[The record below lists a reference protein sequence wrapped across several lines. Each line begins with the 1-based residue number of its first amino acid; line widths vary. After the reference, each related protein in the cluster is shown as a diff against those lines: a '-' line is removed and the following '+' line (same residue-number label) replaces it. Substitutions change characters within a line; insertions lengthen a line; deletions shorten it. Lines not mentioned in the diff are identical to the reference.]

1 MPRPNFSITFLFL
14 YAMTSE
20 SPSPTLLVLA
30 AGMGARYGGLKQL
43 EAVGPA
49 GETLM
54 DYAIY
59 DAVRAGFSRVVFL
72 IRRDISEVFRTQ
84 VGSRYAGHVEVTY
97 AYQELEDLP
106 EGFEA
111 PEERERPWGTGHAT
125 WAARNEVG
133 DSPFAVINA
142 DDFYGAE
149 TFSRL
154 SESLSEP
161 DGRVG
166 SGFSCSMA
174 GFRLSETLSEHGL
187 VSRGVCSTKD
197 GFLKTVSEWTGIGC
211 EPDGT
216 VTGITPTG
224 QRCALTGDET
234 ASMNVWGF
242 PSGVFTLLE
251 KSFVS
256 FLERVENLAKD
267 EFYLPSAVDEWIKQ
281 DLATVR
287 IRTTPCRWM
296 GVTYKEDKPR
306 VIEAL
311 AALVSEGAYPAKLL
325 G

>member
-1 MPRPNFSITFLFL
+1 
-14 YAMTSE
+14 MTSE
-20 SPSPTLLVLA
+20 SPTLLVLA

-43 EAVGPA
+43 EAVGPD

-72 IRRDISEVFRTQ
+72 IRREIAEVFETQ
-84 VGSRYAGHVEVTY
+84 VGSRYAGRVEVAY
-97 AYQELEDLP
+97 AYQELDDLP
-106 EGFEA
+106 EGFA
-111 PEERERPWGTGHAT
+111 VPEERERPWGTGHAT
-125 WAARNEVG
+125 WAAREVVG

-149 TFSRL
+149 TFGRL
-154 SESLSEP
+154 SESLAESEGAVP
-161 DGRVG
+161 
-166 SGFSCSMA
+166 SGKLSCSMA
-174 GFRLSETLSEHGL
+174 GFRLSETLSEHGI
-187 VSRGVCSTKD
+187 VSRGVCATSD
-197 GFLKTVSEWTGIGC
+197 GVLKTVSEWTGIGR
-211 EPDGT
+211 EPDET
-216 VTGITPTG
+216 VSGINPSG
-224 QRCALTGDET
+224 KRCALTGEET

-242 PSGVFTLLE
+242 PAGVFPLLE

-256 FLERVENLAKD
+256 FLNEVGDVTKD
-267 EFYLPSAVDEWIKQ
+267 EFYLPFAVDEWIRQ

-287 IRTTPCRWM
+287 VRQTPCRWM

-311 AALVSEGAYPAKLL
+311 ADLVAEGAYPSKLW

>member
-1 MPRPNFSITFLFL
+1 
-14 YAMTSE
+14 MTSE
-20 SPSPTLLVLA
+20 TPTLLVLA

-43 EAVGPA
+43 EAVGPN

-72 IRRDISEVFRTQ
+72 IRRDIAEVFETQ
-84 VGSRYAGHVEVTY
+84 IGSRYIGRVEVVY
-97 AYQELEDLP
+97 AYQELDDLP
-106 EGFEA
+106 EGFTV

-125 WAARNEVG
+125 WAAREVVG

-154 SESLSEP
+154 SESLAES
-161 DGRVG
+161 DGADA
-166 SGFSCSMA
+166 SGKLSCSMA
-174 GFRLSETLSEHGL
+174 GFRLSETLSEHGN
-187 VSRGVCSTKD
+187 VSRGVCATTD
-197 GFLKTVSEWTGIGC
+197 GFLNTVSEWTGIARGP
-211 EPDGT
+211 EGT
-216 VTGITPTG
+216 VSGINPSG
-224 QRCALTGDET
+224 QRCGLTGEET

-242 PSGVFTLLE
+242 PAGVFPLLE

-256 FLERVENLAKD
+256 FLHAVGDVTKD
-267 EFYLPSAVDEWIKQ
+267 EFYLPSAVDDWIKQ
-281 DLATVR
+281 DFATVR
-287 IRTTPCRWM
+287 VRPTPCRWM

-311 AALVSEGAYPAKLL
+311 AALVAEGAYPAKLWK
-325 G
+325 

>member
-1 MPRPNFSITFLFL
+1 
-14 YAMTSE
+14 MTSE
-20 SPSPTLLVLA
+20 SPTLLVLA

-43 EAVGPA
+43 EAVGPN

-72 IRRDISEVFRTQ
+72 IRRDIAEVFETQ
-84 VGSRYAGHVEVTY
+84 IGSRYAGRVEVSY
-97 AYQELEDLP
+97 AYQELDDLP
-106 EGFEA
+106 EGFA
-111 PEERERPWGTGHAT
+111 VPEERERPWGTGHAT
-125 WAARNEVG
+125 WAAREVVG

-154 SESLSEP
+154 SESLAESEGAVP
-161 DGRVG
+161 
-166 SGFSCSMA
+166 SGKLSCSMA
-174 GFRLSETLSEHGL
+174 GFRLSETLSEHGN
-187 VSRGVCSTKD
+187 VSRGVCTTTD
-197 GFLKTVSEWTGIGC
+197 GFLNTVSEWTGIGRGS
-211 EPDGT
+211 EGT
-216 VTGITPTG
+216 VSGISSEG
-224 QRCALTGDET
+224 QRRALTGEET

-242 PSGVFTLLE
+242 PAGVFPFLE

-256 FLERVENLAKD
+256 FLNEVGDVTKD
-267 EFYLPSAVDEWIKQ
+267 EFYLPSAVDDWIKQ
-281 DLATVR
+281 DLASVR
-287 IRTTPCRWM
+287 VRPTPCRWM

-311 AALVSEGAYPAKLL
+311 AALVSEGAYPAKLW